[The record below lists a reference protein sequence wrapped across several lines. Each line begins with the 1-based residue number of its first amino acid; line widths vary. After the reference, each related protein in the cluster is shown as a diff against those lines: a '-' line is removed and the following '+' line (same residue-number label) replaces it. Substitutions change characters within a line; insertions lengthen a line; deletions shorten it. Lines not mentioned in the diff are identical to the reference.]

1 MVIRYTLLMKK
12 VSLRQVTHANDFS
25 EFQTENLII
34 TKLEYEDLTSTMTI
48 FIRRKRVDEGD
59 TTQGA
64 VTIIDER
71 IEKISESILVEKS
84 VLEERQERISSEI
97 QETEEL
103 LTSGKNISPEERRRL
118 EEKLQRLREEFDDNA
133 QALRVASE
141 KAVDAYLQIQEAYN
155 IQKKESK
162 AEIDAAKA
170 ARKNAELEKKLT
182 QERANR
188 NILLFSLLGVALILV
203 AGVFYINNR
212 QIRKQKDKLAQT
224 NHMLEES
231 ARIMDEKNK
240 QINEKNDQLVI
251 QTQELEEKNA
261 KITDSIRYA
270 RTIQQSILP
279 NPSQMGEAFA
289 EYFIFFAPRDIVSGD
304 FFWFSKRGDEVLITA
319 ADCTGHGVPGA
330 FMTVMGNTL
339 LNQIVNVNGITDPA
353 RILTILNDRVR
364 NTLKQ
369 QQQGEFRDGDGMDM
383 ALMNINL
390 KTGKALFAG
399 AKNPLYYVKDNEL
412 LYIKGSNISIG
423 STLKNENKEF
433 KNREIEMEGGE
444 VFYLVSD
451 GFQDQL
457 GGVDPENPKK
467 RKKYMKTRFMDF
479 LKSTSV
485 YPLTQQEQM
494 FKEEFYNWKGDHDQT
509 DDVVVISFKV

>member
-1 MVIRYTLLMKK
+1 MRNQPESWTKK
-12 VSLRQVTHANDFS
+12 T
-25 EFQTENLII
+25 
-34 TKLEYEDLTSTMTI
+34 
-48 FIRRKRVDEGD
+48 
-59 TTQGA
+59 
-64 VTIIDER
+64 
-71 IEKISESILVEKS
+71 
-84 VLEERQERISSEI
+84 
-97 QETEEL
+97 
-103 LTSGKNISPEERRRL
+103 
-118 EEKLQRLREEFDDNA
+118 
-133 QALRVASE
+133 
-141 KAVDAYLQIQEAYN
+141 
-155 IQKKESK
+155 
-162 AEIDAAKA
+162 
-170 ARKNAELEKKLT
+170 
-182 QERANR
+182 
-188 NILLFSLLGVALILV
+188 
-203 AGVFYINNR
+203 
-212 QIRKQKDKLAQT
+212 
-224 NHMLEES
+224 
-231 ARIMDEKNK
+231 K
-240 QINEKNDQLVI
+240 QINEKNDQLVV

-279 NPSQMGEAFA
+279 NPSHMGDAFS
-289 EYFIFFAPRDIVSGD
+289 EYFIFFVPRDIVSGD

-339 LNQIVNVNGITDPA
+339 LNQIINVNGLTDPA
-353 RILTILNDRVR
+353 QILTILNNRVR

-423 STLKNENKEF
+423 STLKSENKEF
-433 KNREIEMEGGE
+433 KNREIEIEGGE

-485 YPLTQQEQM
+485 YPLSQQEQM
-494 FKEEFYNWKGDHDQT
+494 FKEEFYNWKGEHDQT